1 MPLLIP
7 EFGLKKGVDKMSE
20 KENNMIQDKF
30 TFVSEEEKER
40 EDTRPSLTY
49 WADAWRRL
57 KKNRLAM
64 LGLIGVILIMLF
76 GVLGPYFFD
85 ASYSDQKNAFKNLPP
100 RLELFEI
107 DEGVFA
113 YVSRDYA
120 FFIVDENGN
129 NLRNL
134 ERVNKEEVL
143 VGRTEVG
150 EVLSPSQI
158 RQQREETV
166 KANVN
171 FYQFGEELIEL
182 DYSNKLQPGV
192 TEYEDFFKITYK
204 DKTVESPVKSTPN
217 LAYPFGSDSLGR
229 DLLIRV
235 MYGARISL
243 LVAFV
248 ATIVNFIIGVTYG
261 AISGYEGGQTD
272 NIMMRIVDIINSV
285 PLTLYII
292 LLMVMIKSQGG
303 LGTIIITLGTV
314 YWVGMAR
321 LVRGQVLALK
331 EQEYILAARALGVS
345 TSKIVFKHLVPN
357 AMGPI
362 IVSMTMMIP
371 TAIFTESFL
380 SFIGLGVSAPMASWG
395 TLANNALSGILTYPY
410 QLFFPA
416 MAIAL
421 TMLSFNFLGDGLRD
435 ALDPRLRRG

>member
-1 MPLLIP
+1 
-7 EFGLKKGVDKMSE
+7 MSPKE
-20 KENNMIQDKF
+20 KEKMQDQF
-30 TFVSEEEKER
+30 IFVSEEEKER

-57 KKNRLAM
+57 KKNKLAM
-64 LGLIGVILIMLF
+64 IGLIGVILIMLF
-76 GVLGPYFFD
+76 GIVGPYFFE
-85 ASYSDQKNAFKNLPP
+85 ASYSDQRNEFKNLPP
-100 RLELFEI
+100 QLELFEI
-107 DEGVFA
+107 EEGVFA
-113 YVSRDYA
+113 YVSRDYT
-120 FFIVDENGN
+120 FFIVDEDGS

-134 ERVNKEEVL
+134 ERVNQEEVL

-158 RQQREETV
+158 RQQREETE

-171 FYQFGEELIEL
+171 FYQFGDELIEL

-204 DKTVESPVKSTPN
+204 GETVNEPVKTTLN
-217 LAYPFGSDSLGR
+217 KAYPFGSDSLGR

-272 NIMMRIVDIINSV
+272 TVMMRIVDIINSV

-321 LVRGQVLALK
+321 LVRGQVLSLK

-371 TAIFTESFL
+371 SAIFTESFL